1 MVLELH
7 CLGGRW
13 LSLSPGLY
21 EGLRDLHDLGPGTWH
36 APLAP
41 SIEEMLRRQAVP
53 EELQKLLES
62 KRKEVDYV
70 GENQEGIIYPELSGQ
85 RHSR

>member
-1 MVLELH
+1 
-7 CLGGRW
+7 
-13 LSLSPGLY
+13 
-21 EGLRDLHDLGPGTWH
+21 
-36 APLAP
+36 
-41 SIEEMLRRQAVP
+41 MLRRQAVP

>member
-1 MVLELH
+1 VLELH

-41 SIEEMLRRQAVP
+41 SIEEM
-53 EELQKLLES
+53 QKDSQRNCES
-62 KRKEVDYV
+62 KD
-70 GENQEGIIYPELSGQ
+70 GELRE
-85 RHSR
+85 